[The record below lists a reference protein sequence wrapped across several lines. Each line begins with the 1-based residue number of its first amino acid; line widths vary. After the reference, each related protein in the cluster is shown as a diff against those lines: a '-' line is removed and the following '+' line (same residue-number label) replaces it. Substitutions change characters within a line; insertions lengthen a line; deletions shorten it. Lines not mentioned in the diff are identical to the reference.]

1 MYESSSSIFNI
12 LTTIQAFQLVNKVSF
27 HRLLTYLRPSLLD
40 NEIPHRTKLH
50 TEILEQASTVEGHMK
65 ERLQVS
71 LVSFLMPACAH
82 TMTLCSH
89 DDRIHL
95 VKSPLRSIR
104 GLREPVTLTSQSPPT
119 MFILQ
124 VNSHTNGPSKP
135 SSSHSLPLKGTT
147 ARRAHFSHS
156 GHFKSL

>member
-1 MYESSSSIFNI
+1 MYKSSSSIFNI
-12 LTTIQAFQLVNKVSF
+12 LTTIQAFQLVDKVSF
-27 HRLLTYLRPSLLD
+27 RRLLTYLCPSLLD

-50 TEILEQASTVEGHMK
+50 TEILEQASAVEGRVK

-82 TMTLCSH
+82 TMTLRSH

-95 VKSPLRSIR
+95 VKSPLRSIG
-104 GLREPVTLTSQSPPT
+104 GLREPATLTSQSPPT

-124 VNSHTNGPSKP
+124 ANSRTNGPSKP
-135 SSSHSLPLKGTT
+135 SSSRSLPLKGTT
-147 ARRAHFSHS
+147 AR
-156 GHFKSL
+156 

>member
-12 LTTIQAFQLVNKVSF
+12 LTTIRAFQLVDKVSF
-27 HRLLTYLRPSLLD
+27 HWLLTYLRPSLLD
-40 NEIPHRTKLH
+40 NEIPHRTKLC
-50 TEILEQASTVEGHMK
+50 TEILERASTVEGHVK

-82 TMTLCSH
+82 TMTLHSH

-95 VKSPLRSIR
+95 VKSPLRSIH
-104 GLREPVTLTSQSPPT
+104 GLREQVTLTSQSLLT

-124 VNSHTNGPSKP
+124 ANSCTNGPSKL
-135 SSSHSLPLKGTT
+135 SSLHSLPLKGTT
-147 ARRAHFSHS
+147 AR
-156 GHFKSL
+156 

>member
-1 MYESSSSIFNI
+1 M
-12 LTTIQAFQLVNKVSF
+12 
-27 HRLLTYLRPSLLD
+27 
-40 NEIPHRTKLH
+40 
-50 TEILEQASTVEGHMK
+50 EILEWASAVEGRVK

-82 TMTLCSH
+82 TMTLHSH

-104 GLREPVTLTSQSPPT
+104 GLWEPATLTSQSPPT

-124 VNSHTNGPSKP
+124 ANGRMNGPSKP
-135 SSSHSLPLKGTT
+135 SSSRSLPLKGTT
-147 ARRAHFSHS
+147 QV
-156 GHFKSL
+156 LTCPTLL